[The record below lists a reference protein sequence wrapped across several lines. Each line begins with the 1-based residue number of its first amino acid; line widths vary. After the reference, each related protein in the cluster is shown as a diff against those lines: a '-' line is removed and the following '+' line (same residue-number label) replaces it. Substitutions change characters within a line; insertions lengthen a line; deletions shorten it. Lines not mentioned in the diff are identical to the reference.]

1 MAPSLLV
8 IDLDNVSPAREPRG
22 EISRKNA
29 TGTHQGKEEGKTLVV
44 PVVGAWDADYCYAV
58 VVPERPARD

>member
-1 MAPSLLV
+1 MSLPPENHGV
-8 IDLDNVSPAREPRG
+8 KSAEKTP
-22 EISRKNA
+22 
-29 TGTHQGKEEGKTLVV
+29 GTHQGKEEGKTLVV